1 MMLLVNSEKTNLYIE
16 HFNKSLSGEY
26 NIVKNREETYIYDE
40 NLYIKNGETEK
51 HMANYF
57 IANHLTSFP
66 HYLDPELHQ

>member
-40 NLYIKNGETEK
+40 NLYIKKRRNWKT
-51 HMANYF
+51 
-57 IANHLTSFP
+57 
-66 HYLDPELHQ
+66 